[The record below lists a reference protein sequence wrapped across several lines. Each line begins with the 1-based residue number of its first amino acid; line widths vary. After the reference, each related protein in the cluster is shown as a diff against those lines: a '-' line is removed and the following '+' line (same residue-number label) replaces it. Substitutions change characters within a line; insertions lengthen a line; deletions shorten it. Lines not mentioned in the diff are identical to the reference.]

1 MKKTVLSPLKSDFF
15 DCNVSAQQRFENYM
29 KTDVPKFEEENIPV
43 WQRDDILSLCV
54 GKMAESGISST
65 YDVKPK

>member
-1 MKKTVLSPLKSDFF
+1 M
-15 DCNVSAQQRFENYM
+15 SAQQRFENYM
-29 KTDVPKFEEENIPV
+29 KTDVPKFEEEKENI
-43 WQRDDILSLCV
+43 WYRDDILSLCV